1 MAEWQTVA
9 YLYDGGFSGFL
20 TCVYE
25 SYVHRE
31 APACFAAPEDPRVSL
46 WPERRVEAHGA
57 HARRVYRSLGEKIA
71 PGAKALVTRGFLTC
85 MPERELQLWR
95 FIQAGYRRGSDIL
108 QDLADPMVAAL
119 NRAVYQLN
127 HEAHMYTGFVRFSE
141 QAGVLVAEI
150 APKNRV
156 LPVLR
161 SHFCT
166 RFSRETFVI
175 YDRTYREALFY
186 QPGRW
191 AIVPLAEFRAAA
203 PEETELDFRRLWRRF
218 YDAIAI
224 QDRHNPKLRMSNMP
238 KRYWHLM
245 TEFQSDEGGMFSRAI
260 DRADGR
266 PAKPGGQEV

>member
-1 MAEWQTVA
+1 MADWTTVA
-9 YLYDGGFSGFL
+9 YVYDGGFSGFL

-31 APACFAAPEDPRVSL
+31 APACFAAPEDPRVTL
-46 WPERRVEAHGA
+46 WPERRVEAHEA

-71 PGAKALVTRGFLTC
+71 PGARALVARGFLTC
-85 MPERELQLWR
+85 LPERELWLWR
-95 FIQAGYRRGSDIL
+95 FIQAGYRRGGAML
-108 QDLADPMVAAL
+108 QDLADPLVSTL
-119 NRAVYQLN
+119 NKAVYQLN

-141 QAGVLVAEI
+141 QSGVLVAEI

-161 SHFCT
+161 PHFCT

-203 PEETELDFRRLWRRF
+203 PGETELDFRRLWRRF

-224 QDRHNPKLRMSNMP
+224 QDRVNPKLRMNNMP
-238 KRYWHLM
+238 KRYWRLM
-245 TEFQSDEGGMFSRAI
+245 TEFQTDPGEPPRAL
-260 DRADGR
+260 
-266 PAKPGGQEV
+266 P